1 MSNSWQKLLRIFYQ
15 YTAEV
20 LLYVE
25 GGKLKGL
32 VSRQD
37 FSEDLSDLGSISPS
51 LDSFVTKIKDIDEAL
66 AHLEKSQAE
75 QAGKKVI
82 PAVNKEFD
90 LIGLWSR
97 LEIIQAWED
106 LPSVPS
112 PSVKK
117 WHPQKEGVKPDQ
129 GGSKEIHHE
138 EKKQISLNQK
148 LAMLA
153 MEALPIG
160 MLALDTLGNQ
170 LFYNEDWLALKKKHP
185 RILTTKRILQ
195 SAKEMMAREAHK
207 TAMNLNATFILN
219 DIIQDDIL
227 KMRLIR
233 DKNSTIGYLFW
244 YPEAIMKRASKTSH
258 KDTET
263 YEGKSL
269 KKILADKEK
278 QILAWAMDK
287 AKGKISEAAKILG
300 VPRQTFAYRY
310 EKHRKS
316 K

>member
-15 YTAEV
+15 YAAEV
-20 LLYVE
+20 LLYIE
-25 GGKLKGL
+25 SGKLKGL
-32 VSRQD
+32 VFRQD
-37 FSEDLSDLGSISPS
+37 FSEDLSDLASINPS

-66 AHLEKSQAE
+66 AHLERSQAE
-75 QAGKKVI
+75 QEGKKVI
-82 PAVNKEFD
+82 PALNKDFD

-106 LPSVPS
+106 V

-117 WHPQKEGVKPDQ
+117 WQPQKEGGKPDQ
-129 GGSKEIHHE
+129 GGSKDIHHE
-138 EKKQISLNQK
+138 EKSQISLNQK

-160 MLALDTLGNQ
+160 MLAMDTLGNQ

-207 TAMNLNATFILN
+207 TAMNLNATFVLN
-219 DIIQDDIL
+219 DIIRDDVL

-244 YPEAIMKRASKTSH
+244 YPEALTKRVSKTS
-258 KDTET
+258 ET

-310 EKHRKS
+310 DKHRKS